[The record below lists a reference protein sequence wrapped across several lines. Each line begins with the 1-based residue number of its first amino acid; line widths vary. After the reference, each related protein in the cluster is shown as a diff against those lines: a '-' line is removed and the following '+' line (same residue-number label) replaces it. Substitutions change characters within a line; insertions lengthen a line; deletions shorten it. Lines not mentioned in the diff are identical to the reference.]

1 MGPQF
6 LLPEFLRHM
15 DNGTASFKHSL
26 HVWGCSLTALLA
38 GLFFDACPASGD
50 TGIPQSLT
58 DLSDHVTLVA
68 KPDQEGR
75 WVELRSDTPFSEKD
89 FAIGR
94 VSGMDA
100 FVSCFRGRSSCWME
114 SLAGH
119 SIPEVPRETQF
130 LLIHLQ
136 NGKYLAMIAL
146 VDGAF
151 RSSLSGDA
159 EGRLHLIAESG
170 DSRTKT
176 DHVTG
181 LYLEEGSDPF
191 QLIRSAV
198 ARVREWAGAANSA
211 PRMPDFARY
220 LGWCSWNAFYEKVSH
235 DGVMEILRKFDE
247 GGVSPG
253 FVILDDGWQCAADR
267 LLTGYEANRER
278 FPDGLSATVRK
289 LKQTHN
295 VSRVLVWQAFNGY
308 WRGTDPQTLPDIG
321 TEMITPR
328 IPARFTGNDG
338 GPSGKHDATVTRT
351 FYPPIY
357 KKLVAEPDLG
367 RFFSAYHG
375 FLRSQGVDGVKI
387 DAMTWIETLGE
398 SRGGRVRAM
407 KQLVDATEQSGRE
420 LFDDNIIWCSSCSN
434 DCILQAPRSAVMRTS
449 TDFFPNKPESHGR
462 HIINNALNSLWMGEF
477 VIPDWD
483 MFQTRHPSGAFH
495 AASRAIS
502 GGPVYISDESGGT
515 DFGLLRK
522 LALSDRTVPLCLGP
536 ARPTADSLFVDPSRE
551 PMLFKIFNLNPAGSG
566 VLGVFNCGH
575 HPSASAPVTGE
586 VRADDISGLSGA
598 EFAVFRHQE
607 GSLTRISR
615 SDRIPVALR
624 ELEFELFTIAP
635 ISDGFAAI
643 GLVDK
648 FNSGGCVTAI
658 RRTHPGRIEIDLRD
672 GGDFLAWSKIRP
684 RSVSINGRNL
694 AFQFDPKSHALRV
707 DIPRGHP
714 GTLVVEFDPATVR
727 DTPSR

>member
-1 MGPQF
+1 
-6 LLPEFLRHM
+6 M
-15 DNGTASFKHSL
+15 DNGTASLKL
-26 HVWGCSLTALLA
+26 NLQVWGCSLTVLLA
-38 GLFFDACPASGD
+38 GLFADACPASGD
-50 TGIPQSLT
+50 AEMPPSLT
-58 DLSDHVTLVA
+58 DLSDQVTLAA
-68 KPDQEGR
+68 KHDQEGS
-75 WVELRSDTPFSEKD
+75 WVELRSDAPFSEKD

-94 VSGMDA
+94 VADMDS

-119 SIPEVPRETQF
+119 SIPEVPPETQF
-130 LLIHLQ
+130 LLIHLR

-146 VDGAF
+146 VDGSF
-151 RSSLSGDA
+151 RSSLSGGTD
-159 EGRLHLIAESG
+159 GRLHLITESG

-176 DHVTG
+176 DRVTG
-181 LYLEEGSDPF
+181 LYLEEGGDPF
-191 QLIRSAV
+191 KLIRSAA
-198 ARVREWAGAANSA
+198 ARVREQSGAVNSA
-211 PRMPDFARY
+211 PRMPDFARF

-235 DGVMEILRKFDE
+235 DGVMEIMRKFEE

-278 FPDGLSATVRK
+278 FPDGLAATVRK

-308 WRGTDPQTLPDIG
+308 WRGTDPQTLPDLGI
-321 TEMITPR
+321 EMITPR
-328 IPARFTGNDG
+328 IPARFTGVDAA
-338 GPSGKHDATVTRT
+338 PSGKHDATVTRT

-357 KKLVAEPDLG
+357 QKPVAEPDLDK
-367 RFFSAYHG
+367 FFSAYHG

-398 SRGGRVRAM
+398 DRGGRVRAM
-407 KQLVDATEQSGRE
+407 KGLVGATERSE
-420 LFDDNIIWCSSCSN
+420 KTLFDSNVIWCSSCSN
-434 DCILQAPRSAVMRTS
+434 DCILQAPRSAIMRTS
-449 TDFFPNKPESHGR
+449 SDFFPDKPESHGR
-462 HIINNALNSLWMGEF
+462 HLINNALNSLWMGEF
-477 VIPDWD
+477 IIPDWD

-502 GGPVYISDESGGT
+502 GGPVYISDEPGGT
-515 DFGLLRK
+515 DFGLLSK

-551 PMLFKIFNLNPAGSG
+551 PALFKIFNLNPAGGG

-575 HPSASAPVTGE
+575 NPV
-586 VRADDISGLSGA
+586 ADTPVNGDVCVDNVSGLSGE

-607 GSLTRISR
+607 GSLTRIAR
-615 SDRIPVALR
+615 SNRLPLALR
-624 ELEFELFTIAP
+624 ELEFELFTLAP
-635 ISDGFAAI
+635 VSDGFAAI
-643 GLVDK
+643 GLADK

-672 GGDFLAWSKIRP
+672 GGEFLAWSKILP
-684 RSVSINGRNL
+684 RTVSMNGQEL
-694 AFQFDPKSHALRV
+694 AFQFDPKSHSLRV

-714 GTLVVEFDPATVR
+714 GTLVVGLIPNK
-727 DTPSR
+727 